1 MKFPLMLRKTHEAE
15 LKTAIEGLK
24 CKSRL
29 IDSLNATL
37 NNKLHEIN
45 CLKHEIEDLEL
56 EIKGRDLSRDK
67 LLIELEQ
74 KDKKLK
80 KLEEYV
86 EKLEQVSENKTLRN
100 CSLNTKLIAKDEE
113 LKKLDKANKDLDKAN
128 RVLIEGFNSANRSNW
143 CNEESKRQIKKLAD
157 DILEVDKV
165 NKNEIASYLLNI
177 AKYMG
182 GGIPI
187 DIKLNEDFEV

>member
-1 MKFPLMLRKTHEAE
+1 MRFPLMLRKTYEE
-15 LKTAIEGLK
+15 VLD
-24 CKSRL
+24 R
-29 IDSLNATL
+29 ATDIIVEK
-37 NNKLHEIN
+37 NRVIAVQN
-45 CLKHEIEDLEL
+45 DEL
-56 EIKGRDLSRDK
+56 EVERKTKAILQDK
-67 LLIELEQ
+67 NESLHKTLTIAES
-74 KDKKLK
+74 KIK

-86 EKLEQVSENKTLRN
+86 DKLEQVSEHKTLRN
-100 CSLNTKLIAKDEE
+100 CSLNTKLIAKDAE
-113 LKKLDKANKDLDKAN
+113 LKKLDRANKDLDKAN

>member
-1 MKFPLMLRKTHEAE
+1 M
-15 LKTAIEGLK
+15 
-24 CKSRL
+24 
-29 IDSLNATL
+29 
-37 NNKLHEIN
+37 
-45 CLKHEIEDLEL
+45 
-56 EIKGRDLSRDK
+56 
-67 LLIELEQ
+67 
-74 KDKKLK
+74 
-80 KLEEYV
+80 
-86 EKLEQVSENKTLRN
+86 
-100 CSLNTKLIAKDEE
+100 NTKLIAKDTE

>member
-56 EIKGRDLSRDK
+56 EIKGRDLSIDK

-100 CSLNTKLIAKDEE
+100 CSLNTKLIAKDAE
-113 LKKLDKANKDLDKAN
+113 LKKLDKANKDLYKAN
-128 RVLIEGFNSANRSNW
+128 KALIEGFNNANRSNW
-143 CNEESKRQIKKLAD
+143 CNEESKRQLIKLAED
-157 DILEVDKV
+157 MLEADKI
-165 NKNEIASYLLNI
+165 NKNEIASYLLEI
-177 AKYMG
+177 TKYMG
-182 GGIPI
+182 GGEPI
-187 DIKLNEDFEV
+187 DIHVNENFEM

>member
-1 MKFPLMLRKTHEAE
+1 MKFPLMLRKTHEEEINRATNIIVEKNRVIAVKKDE
-15 LKTAIEGLK
+15 LEVEKRIKANLQD
-24 CKSRL
+24 RN
-29 IDSLNATL
+29 DSLHQALTIA
-37 NNKLHEIN
+37 E
-45 CLKHEIEDLEL
+45 C
-56 EIKGRDLSRDK
+56 
-67 LLIELEQ
+67 
-74 KDKKLK
+74 KLK
-80 KLEEYV
+80 NLEEYI
-86 EKLEQVSENKTLRN
+86 EKLEKVSEHKTLRN
-100 CSLNTKLIAKDEE
+100 CSLNTKLIAKDAE
-113 LKKLDKANKDLDKAN
+113 LKKLDRANKDLDKAN

>member
-1 MKFPLMLRKTHEAE
+1 MKFPLMLRSTHETE

-37 NNKLHEIN
+37 NNKLNEIN

-56 EIKGRDLSRDK
+56 EIKGRDLSIDK

-80 KLEEYV
+80 KLEEYI

-100 CSLNTKLIAKDEE
+100 CSLNTKLIAKDAE
-113 LKKLDKANKDLDKAN
+113 LKKLDKANKDLDDANKKLIELFNDAN
-128 RVLIEGFNSANRSNW
+128 RKNWYNNESSRQLKRLSEEIIESDKINKTNLATYIYNISQYVGEGIPA
-143 CNEESKRQIKKLAD
+143 EIKVMD
-157 DILEVDKV
+157 DIK
-165 NKNEIASYLLNI
+165 
-177 AKYMG
+177 
-182 GGIPI
+182 
-187 DIKLNEDFEV
+187 

>member
-1 MKFPLMLRKTHEAE
+1 MKFPLMLRSTHETE

-37 NNKLHEIN
+37 NNKLNEIN

-56 EIKGRDLSRDK
+56 EIKVRDLSIDK

-80 KLEEYV
+80 KLEEYI

-100 CSLNTKLIAKDEE
+100 CSLNTKLIAKDAE
-113 LKKLDKANKDLDKAN
+113 LKKLDKANKDLYKAN

-143 CNEESKRQIKKLAD
+143 CNEESKRQIRNLAY
-157 DILEVDKV
+157 DILDLEKI
-165 NKNEIASYLLNI
+165 NKNEVASYLLEI
-177 AKYMG
+177 TKYMG
-182 GGIPI
+182 GGMPI
-187 DIKLNEDFEV
+187 DIQVNEEFGK

>member
-1 MKFPLMLRKTHEAE
+1 MKFPLMLRKTHEEEINRATNIIVEKNRVIAVKKDE
-15 LKTAIEGLK
+15 LEVEKRIKANLQD
-24 CKSRL
+24 RN
-29 IDSLNATL
+29 DSLHQALTIA
-37 NNKLHEIN
+37 E
-45 CLKHEIEDLEL
+45 C
-56 EIKGRDLSRDK
+56 
-67 LLIELEQ
+67 
-74 KDKKLK
+74 KLK
-80 KLEEYV
+80 KLEEYI
-86 EKLEQVSENKTLRN
+86 EKLEKVSENKTLRN
-100 CSLNTKLIAKDEE
+100 CSLNTKLIAKDTE

-143 CNEESKRQIKKLAD
+143 CNEESKRQIRKLAD
-157 DILEVDKV
+157 HILEVDKV